1 LIRQFNGVPRVPSR
15 PFEFATSPE
24 PSKPVR
30 EIGCAGP
37 TSKSPAKKPGA
48 LGKTPLRAVV
58 RISNNLPVT
67 QVEIEVIASLLD
79 DWESLFLIATEAA
92 E

>member
-1 LIRQFNGVPRVPSR
+1 MPRLP
-15 PFEFATSPE
+15 ADLTALPE
-24 PSKPVR
+24 RGEPIR
-30 EIGCAGP
+30 EIGCAE
-37 TSKSPAKKPGA
+37 PAPKLASGKPGTSA
-48 LGKTPLRAVV
+48 KPLMRAVV

-79 DWESLFLIATEAA
+79 DCESLFPMIGEAA